1 MGVGPLIDF
10 RILIEIGNN
19 RHIYSSSKAVSNT
32 AIYICIY
39 TYAHINIGISLNLNV
54 RLIYIISQRA
64 SRNGEI
70 SISFM
75 QKEKNPEQEEG
86 GVHGFF
92 SHRDGRG

>member
-10 RILIEIGNN
+10 RILIEIGSN
-19 RHIYSSSKAVSNT
+19 RHIYFSSKAVSNT
-32 AIYICIY
+32 AIYTY